1 MKQVVVITGGNGD
14 IAKAIEKKLK
24 LKYVVYTPSKEE
36 LDVTYEHNI
45 MTYFEM
51 VKPDILINAAG
62 YIKPQSI
69 KELDAWDV
77 YKQLDVNLMGAIFC
91 SKYAI
96 LNGVKFILHIGSS
109 AGIKGKAGWSAY
121 CISKAGLIMFNE
133 CLNAEGINSMILSIG
148 RTDTKMRSKLFPD
161 EDKSTL
167 LTPKEVAEE
176 IYNILEYREG
186 YENNKFGKNIKMYKR
201 DGKVCI
207 KV

>member
-1 MKQVVVITGGNGD
+1 MKQTVVITGGDGD
-14 IAKAIEKKLK
+14 IANAIAKKLR
-24 LKYVVYTPSKEE
+24 KYYWIYNPDKQI
-36 LDVTYEHNI
+36 LDVTSEISIRQYLNA
-45 MTYFEM
+45 

-69 KELDAWDV
+69 KELDAWDM

-121 CISKAGLIMFNE
+121 CVSKAGLIMFSE
-133 CLNAEGINSMILSIG
+133 CLNAEGINSMVLSIG
-148 RTDTKMRSKLFPD
+148 RTDTKMRRGLFPN

-167 LTPKEVAEE
+167 LTPEEVADEVYKL
-176 IYNILEYREG
+176 IYLSDCT
-186 YENNKFGKNIKMYKR
+186 NNKKYFLYKGNGKICLEVN
-201 DGKVCI
+201 
-207 KV
+207 